1 MKKFHQIK
9 KYIIKIIY
17 AVKDFNYYH
26 AGSIIGSFPISAYPP
41 SYYILSEEE
50 KEIFRQDVERQKEEL
65 LEYIKTLEALI
76 NQGEIPICGISPL
89 SYYIFSFF
97 LSRASVFSVGKSS
110 SSSLDKFFIY
120 FMILSHK
127 LDSK

>member
-1 MKKFHQIK
+1 MSTCNFLSNDKRKVLYEKVLPNK

-50 KEIFRQDVERQKEEL
+50 KKIFQQDVERKKEEL
-65 LEYIKTLEALI
+65 LEYIKNL
-76 NQGEIPICGISPL
+76 
-89 SYYIFSFF
+89 
-97 LSRASVFSVGKSS
+97 
-110 SSSLDKFFIY
+110 
-120 FMILSHK
+120 
-127 LDSK
+127 

>member
-1 MKKFHQIK
+1 MSTVISYPMIRERSYMKKFYQIK

-50 KEIFRQDVERQKEEL
+50 KKIFQQDVERQKEEL
-65 LEYIKTLEALI
+65 LEYIKIYNI
-76 NQGEIPICGISPL
+76 NQGEIPNSGNFPL
-89 SYYIFSFF
+89 HNFTYFH
-97 LSRASVFSVGKSS
+97 LSRREYFSPKNLPLV
-110 SSSLDKFFIY
+110 SLTDY
-120 FMILSHK
+120 
-127 LDSK
+127 

>member
-1 MKKFHQIK
+1 MSTVTSYPMIRERSYMKKFYQIK

-50 KEIFRQDVERQKEEL
+50 KKIFQQDVERQKEEL
-65 LEYIKTLEALI
+65 LEYIKKFINI
-76 NQGEIPICGISPL
+76 NQGEIPNSGNFPL
-89 SYYIFSFF
+89 HNFTYFH
-97 LSRASVFSVGKSS
+97 LSRREYFSPKNLPLV
-110 SSSLDKFFIY
+110 SLTDY
-120 FMILSHK
+120 
-127 LDSK
+127 

>member
-50 KEIFRQDVERQKEEL
+50 KEIFRAV
-65 LEYIKTLEALI
+65 
-76 NQGEIPICGISPL
+76 
-89 SYYIFSFF
+89 
-97 LSRASVFSVGKSS
+97 
-110 SSSLDKFFIY
+110 
-120 FMILSHK
+120 
-127 LDSK
+127 

>member
-1 MKKFHQIK
+1 MTTIGYRNQNEKRSCKMSTVTSYPMIRERSYMKKFYQIK

-50 KEIFRQDVERQKEEL
+50 KKIFQQDVERQKEEL
-65 LEYIKTLEALI
+65 LEYIKNL
-76 NQGEIPICGISPL
+76 
-89 SYYIFSFF
+89 
-97 LSRASVFSVGKSS
+97 
-110 SSSLDKFFIY
+110 
-120 FMILSHK
+120 
-127 LDSK
+127 

>member
-1 MKKFHQIK
+1 MIRERSYMKKFYQIK

-26 AGSIIGSFPISAYPP
+26 TGSIIGSFPISAYPP

-65 LEYIKTLEALI
+65 LEYVNYKKINLINTIKT
-76 NQGEIPICGISPL
+76 
-89 SYYIFSFF
+89 
-97 LSRASVFSVGKSS
+97 
-110 SSSLDKFFIY
+110 
-120 FMILSHK
+120 ILN
-127 LDSK
+127 

>member
-1 MKKFHQIK
+1 MSTVTSYPMIRERSYMKKFYQIK

-50 KEIFRQDVERQKEEL
+50 KKIFQQDVERQKEEL
-65 LEYIKTLEALI
+65 LEYIKNLHNFT
-76 NQGEIPICGISPL
+76 
-89 SYYIFSFF
+89 YFH
-97 LSRASVFSVGKSS
+97 LSRREYFSPKNLPLV
-110 SSSLDKFFIY
+110 SLTDY
-120 FMILSHK
+120 
-127 LDSK
+127 